1 MSSKIDSKIIN
12 NIEEIKKETAI
23 LINKIDNYE
32 INIINQNNKYEDKL
46 EKHKLML
53 ESIILEYHTVCQN
66 IYKEN

>member
-66 IYKEN
+66 IYK

>member
-1 MSSKIDSKIIN
+1 MSIKIKGQIIKD
-12 NIEEIKKETAI
+12 IEEIKKETVA
-23 LINKIDNYE
+23 LLNKIDNYE

-46 EKHKLML
+46 EKHKIML